1 MGQVSL
7 FFNEV
12 FGGREKDLS
21 LPCSRSPCRFKNTV
35 SALSYTFKNT
45 PHFRT
50 MDGLEGEEE
59 LDFETPFSMVNAWVV
74 IEAYFEEHGL
84 VRQQ

>member
-1 MGQVSL
+1 
-7 FFNEV
+7 
-12 FGGREKDLS
+12 
-21 LPCSRSPCRFKNTV
+21 
-35 SALSYTFKNT
+35 
-45 PHFRT
+45 